1 MTGKSR
7 GDPSHTISLWNVSRN
22 EIELIN
28 LLSGSKGYTNVFLI
42 SFYIFIILFWIF
54 NWLKSF
60 LTRRAFLIIEVV
72 NKQGV
77 TTIIFKE
84 RINLSDYVKL
94 LKWSFRLIP
103 FSRVGCGIKVLETR
117 EILLSV
123 FCSNYTF
130 SVRLEKV
137 WVNICRVIM
146 TMLDWRAFNWLMTVR
161 LS

>member
-1 MTGKSR
+1 M
-7 GDPSHTISLWNVSRN
+7 
-22 EIELIN
+22 
-28 LLSGSKGYTNVFLI
+28 SGSKGYTNVFLI

-60 LTRRAFLIIEVV
+60 LTRTAFLIIEVV
-72 NKQGV
+72 NKQYV

-84 RINLSDYVKL
+84 RMNLSDYVKL